1 VTTLAVTPVMANTI
15 VGTQA
20 STATLEATAVEKL
33 TNITADRNSARVPDD
48 GAAPLIRFSNVSK
61 YFGEGDKRVHAVDHV
76 SFTARRGEF
85 VSILG
90 PSGCG
95 KSTLIMLASGLIP
108 VTAGSIEIDGRPISE
123 PYTNLGIVFQQD
135 LLMDWRR
142 VLGNVL
148 VQAEFRGLRAR
159 DFEKRAVD
167 LLKLVGLAG
176 FEDKY
181 PYELSGGMRQRV
193 SICRAL
199 VHDPELLL
207 MDEPF
212 GALDA
217 LTRDQMN
224 LDLQRI
230 WQENRK
236 TVFFV
241 THSIA
246 EAVFLADRVFVMA
259 PRPTRILE
267 DIAIDLPRPRN
278 LDVREAPK
286 FTAYVHH
293 ITHLFYQM
301 GVLRS

>member
-1 VTTLAVTPVMANTI
+1 MINMVSSTKASADAPEVAV
-15 VGTQA
+15 VG
-20 STATLEATAVEKL
+20 KL
-33 TNITADRNSARVPDD
+33 TNVAADANSARAPRD
-48 GAAPLIRFSNVSK
+48 GTAPLIRFSNVSK
-61 YFGEGDKRVHAVDHV
+61 SYGEGEKQLHAVDHV

-95 KSTLIMLASGLIP
+95 KSTMMMLASGLISP
-108 VTAGSIEIDGRPISE
+108 TAGSVEIDGRPIVG
-123 PYTNLGIVFQQD
+123 PYTELGIVFQQD

-148 VQAEFRGLRAR
+148 VQPEFRGLRAR
-159 DFEKRAVD
+159 DFEARAAE

-236 TVFFV
+236 TVLFV

-267 DIAIDLPRPRN
+267 EIAIDLPRPRDLN
-278 LDVREAPK
+278 IREAPK
-286 FTAYVHH
+286 FTAYVHE
-293 ITHLFYQM
+293 ITRLFYQM
-301 GVLRS
+301 GILRS

>member
-1 VTTLAVTPVMANTI
+1 MARPETTAGSEAAV
-15 VGTQA
+15 VGK
-20 STATLEATAVEKL
+20 STNSAVE
-33 TNITADRNSARVPDD
+33 TNGKRVARD
-48 GAAPLIRFSNVSK
+48 GDAPLIRFSNISK
-61 YFGEGDKRVHAVDHV
+61 FFGVGPAGVHAVDDV
-76 SFTARRGEF
+76 SFTAHRGEF

-95 KSTLIMLASGLIP
+95 KSTMMMLASGLIP
-108 VTAGSIEIDGRPISE
+108 ASTGSIEIDGRRIVG
-123 PYTNLGIVFQQD
+123 PYTELGIVFQQD

-148 VQAEFRGLRAR
+148 VQPEFRGMRAR
-159 DFEKRAVD
+159 DFEARAID
-167 LLKLVGLAG
+167 LLKLVGLVS
-176 FEDKY
+176 FVDKY

-230 WQENRK
+230 WQENKK
-236 TVFFV
+236 TVLFV

-267 DIAIDLPRPRN
+267 DIRIDLPRPRD
-278 LDVREAPK
+278 LDIRETPE
-286 FTAYVHH
+286 FCAYVHK

-301 GVLRS
+301 GVLHS

>member
-1 VTTLAVTPVMANTI
+1 MINRVSGTRASAATPEVTV
-15 VGTQA
+15 VG
-20 STATLEATAVEKL
+20 KL
-33 TNITADRNSARVPDD
+33 RNITAGTDSARAPRD
-48 GAAPLIRFSNVSK
+48 GTAPLIRFSNVSK
-61 YFGEGDKRVHAVDHV
+61 YFGDGDNRVHAVDLV

-95 KSTLIMLASGLIP
+95 KSTMMMLASGLIST
-108 VTAGSIEIDGRPISE
+108 TAGSVEIDGRPIVG
-123 PYTNLGIVFQQD
+123 PYTELGIVFQQD

-148 VQAEFRGLRAR
+148 VQPEFRGLRAR
-159 DFEKRAVD
+159 DFEARAAE

-236 TVFFV
+236 TVLFV

-267 DIAIDLPRPRN
+267 EIAIDLPRPRDLN
-278 LDVREAPK
+278 IREAPK
-286 FTAYVHH
+286 FTAYVHE
-293 ITHLFYQM
+293 ITRLFYQM
-301 GVLRS
+301 GILRS